1 MNKLEE
7 LYAFIDKLKLSGEI
21 TPAQEEIYRKVEEL
35 LIMEDTTARIAKAVA
50 PELANIRC
58 SVSFIVD
65 YNPGGKVRV
74 RPVFEG
80 TIIEG
85 NATVVSPQVEDEP
98 VPFHEDTFETIGI
111 SEEDVVYDGKK
122 IIRSPHTGI
131 CVYYSETDF
140 VQEKTAADTFVTAI
154 VKAGLPD
161 VENLKIIKEKGF
173 LVSKDKNPNAHSPL
187 HKVGEYYINTHSST
201 QEKKGFLERISNA
214 LNLGWRIEIV
224 K

>member
-1 MNKLEE
+1 MNKDEVLN
-7 LYAFIDKLKLSGEI
+7 KLKEDYNLRSMLIKKNYDVPDELEDEI
-21 TPAQEEIYRKVEEL
+21 EDLEQSVITSKVIPELERYAKEL
-35 LIMEDTTARIAKAVA
+35 LQNLECEVCLGVLKDG
-50 PELANIRC
+50 NG
-58 SVSFIVD
+58 D
-65 YNPGGKVRV
+65 VRV
-74 RPVFEG
+74 ENEYV
-80 TIIEG
+80 
-85 NATVVSPQVEDEP
+85 DWMP
-98 VPFHEDTFETIGI
+98 VPFHEDTVETVGV
-111 SEEDVVYDGKK
+111 SEDEVEYTGKK
-122 IIRSPHTGI
+122 ITRSPHTGI
-131 CVYYSETDF
+131 CVYYSETDYI
-140 VQEKTAADTFVTAI
+140 QEKTAADTFVTAI